1 MLYEIAMEKIN
12 YSRKDSYLNKIELNL
27 STNKENIEIV
37 VYCETK
43 LYVLTLKQKDVEKI
57 YERVTQID
65 CYQTR
70 EDTLEEVK
78 VLLYKKDIDPK
89 LPIKIEDE
97 FVNEFKKLTLFLAD
111 GTSFEY
117 EYDKEKN
124 RYCREKT
131 PEQAEVME
139 VLYEKLFNI
148 EREYFYDRERCTHEV
163 TRKALL
169 KISQDPYLFKWL
181 LELEDYEV
189 TDHNGLYDAVE
200 EIALHIINELDKTG
214 EVLLEIANSTTLSF
228 WLIYYLEQR
237 GDKEQLKKLIPLL
250 FSTANEDSYYLSLVR
265 LFGNQHIY
273 EALESIKET
282 MHIIEEDYY
291 GYAELIQSRAN
302 LNDLSVIKQLIREQK
317 KYDDE
322 GEIEKSI
329 NKLIAHYGEMKVLE
343 ELHEY
348 DRETTI
354 QEAYLQL
361 IESKDK
367 AISYWALQQ
376 YAKKYNEPLNFLKYL
391 NSSDWYG
398 RDFIAKEIIKS
409 SDERLN
415 QILKD
420 ALESK
425 EYIYKSKYW
434 IVYMLMQRGEDVSHY
449 LKTLQGIKIEI
460 SKSINNELREN
471 IVQFWYKKRI
481 AKMDIRWVIEGMEL
495 DKKREKYDYKK
506 SLFNLAKSLKK
517 HNLRIKKSQ
526 DIATKWQMGWG
537 TYRLVTVDTP
547 QRKSNKSPNSNCSVE
562 VYDEIHLSKISN
574 HAIYQECT
582 LGFYKGEQQGHHS
595 SDSSNGEKKR
605 YFKNIIEEAGINYLN
620 NKEANYVFPNFY
632 IYFLENNNKINQL
645 LFYWVD

>member
-27 STNKENIEIV
+27 STNRENIEIV

-43 LYVLTLKQKDVEKI
+43 LYVLTLKQKDIEKI

-78 VLLYKKDIDPK
+78 VLLYKNDIDPK
-89 LPIKIEDE
+89 SPIKIEDE
-97 FVNEFKKLTLFLAD
+97 FVDEFKKMTLFLAD
-111 GTSFEY
+111 GTSLEY

-131 PEQAEVME
+131 PEQAEVIRL
-139 VLYEKLFNI
+139 VYEKLFNN
-148 EREYFYDRERCTHEV
+148 REWGTYKEINKYF
-163 TRKALL
+163 L
-169 KISQDPYLFKWL
+169 KITQDPYLFKWL
-181 LELEDYEV
+181 LELEDFEMI
-189 TDHNGLYDAVE
+189 NKRELYYPVKTM
-200 EIALHIINELDKTG
+200 ALSMIDELDKTG
-214 EVLLEIANSTTLSF
+214 DVLLELALNGTTAPFYEVLS
-228 WLIYYLEQR
+228 YLEQR

-250 FSTANEDSYYLSLVR
+250 FSTTDEGSYHSLVQ

-302 LNDLSVIKQLIREQK
+302 LNDLSVMKQLIRKQQ

-329 NKLIAHYGEMKVLE
+329 NKLIVHYGEMKVLE

-409 SDERLN
+409 SDEHLN

-425 EYIYKSKYW
+425 EYIHKSKYW
-434 IVYMLMQRGEDVSHY
+434 IVYMLMQRGENVSHY

-460 SKSINNELREN
+460 PQSINNELREN

-481 AKMDIRWVIEGMEL
+481 TKMDIRWVIEGMEL
-495 DKKREKYDYKK
+495 DKRREKYDYKK
-506 SLFNLAKSLKK
+506 SLFNLTKSLKK
-517 HNLRIKKSQ
+517 HNLRIKKFQ
-526 DIATKWQMGWG
+526 DIDAKWLNGWYS
-537 TYRLVTVDTP
+537 YRLITVDTP
-547 QRKSNKSPNSNCSVE
+547 QRKLNKSPNSNCSVE
-562 VYDEIHLSKISN
+562 IYDEIHLSKISN

-582 LGFYKGEQQGHHS
+582 LEFYKGEQQSHDS

-605 YFKNIIEEAGINYLN
+605 YFKNIIEEAGIHYLN
-620 NKEANYVFPNFY
+620 SKEGNYILPKFN
-632 IYFLENNNKINQL
+632 IYDYGPGYKLNVSQL
-645 LFYWVD
+645 LFYWVY